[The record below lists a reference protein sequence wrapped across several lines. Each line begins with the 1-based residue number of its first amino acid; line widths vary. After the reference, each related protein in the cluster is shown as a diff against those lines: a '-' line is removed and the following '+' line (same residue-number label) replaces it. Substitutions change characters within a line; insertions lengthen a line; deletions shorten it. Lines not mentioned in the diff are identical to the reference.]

1 MNCQNCT
8 TALVGDY
15 CHTCGQKSLTNRLT
29 VKSVVLDF
37 FHALTHADKG
47 FLRLVK
53 TLVRQPGI
61 AAREYVEGKRK
72 RYFNPLTF
80 LVICAAIHFYFT
92 TQTGY
97 FDAVQPP
104 APEGSIRQEMNEF
117 MNNNLKAIDIFML
130 TPLIALYSWLFFR
143 KPRYNLAEHLVLQS
157 FVLGQGLLIRVLIF
171 VPLFVFFPKW
181 APLNVTVFQLTLLTY
196 LIVAYRQ
203 FFRQHVAVTILKGVA
218 IMIMYISTFW
228 GIFYGLFALKRYIAT
243 GGI

>member
-1 MNCQNCT
+1 MNCQNCS

-15 CHTCGQKSLTNRLT
+15 CHTCGQKSLTKRLT
-29 VKSVVLDF
+29 IKSVVLDF

-97 FDAVQPP
+97 FDAVQQY
-104 APEGSIRQEMNEF
+104 AAEGSLRHEINEF
-117 MNNNLKAIDIFML
+117 MDNNLKAIDIFIL
-130 TPLIALYSWLFFR
+130 TPLIALYSWLLFR
-143 KPRYNLAEHLVLQS
+143 KPKYNLAEHLVLQS
-157 FVLGQGLLIRVLIF
+157 FVLGQGLLIRVMIF
-171 VPLFVFFPKW
+171 VPLFVLFPEW
-181 APLNVTVFQLTLLTY
+181 ARLNAMVFQLTLLTY

-203 FFRQHVAVTILKGVA
+203 FFRQHTAVTILKGIA

-228 GIFYGLFALKRYIAT
+228 AILYGGFALKRYVTT